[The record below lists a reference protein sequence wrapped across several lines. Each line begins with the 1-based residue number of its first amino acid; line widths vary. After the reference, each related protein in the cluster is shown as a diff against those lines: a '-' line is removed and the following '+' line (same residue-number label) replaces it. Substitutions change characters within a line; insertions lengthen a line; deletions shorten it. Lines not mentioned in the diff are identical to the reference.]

1 MMDTLTSSQNPFV
14 KYMAK
19 LKNRRF
25 REREG
30 KFLIEGARFVEEA
43 LKSEWPVEILVYSG
57 DFPESGRWSG
67 IADAAR
73 RLSIRIMAVTGK
85 VMKELA
91 STETPQ
97 GVMALCSMKGRRVED
112 ILAGPPGRGE
122 GKQTLLVVA
131 DGVSDPGNLGTIIRS
146 ADAFGADGAI
156 LTRGT
161 VDPYNSKVL
170 RSTMGSIF
178 HVPVAG
184 GADPADLYRRLTD
197 IGVGLLVAVPE
208 GGAPVSRLD
217 LCAPLA
223 LVVGSEAQGP
233 SRELLSLPHKKA
245 TIPMSGGAE
254 SLNAAVAAS
263 IMLYEAARQRGNK

>member
-1 MMDTLTSSQNPFV
+1 MDIVTSSHNPFV
-14 KYMAK
+14 KYLVK

-43 LKSEWPVEILVYSG
+43 LKSGWPVEGLVYSG
-57 DFPESGRWSG
+57 DFPESGRWAG
-67 IADAAR
+67 ITAAAQ
-73 RLSIRIMAVTGK
+73 RLDIRIITVTGK
-85 VMKELA
+85 VMKELS

-97 GVMALCSMKGRRVED
+97 GVVALCGMKSWRVED
-112 ILAGPPGRGE
+112 ILAGRPGRGE
-122 GKQTLLVVA
+122 GKNALVVVA

-146 ADAFGADGAI
+146 ADAFGADGAV

-170 RSTMGSIF
+170 RSTMGSVF
-178 HVPVAG
+178 HIPVAG
-184 GADPADLYRRLTD
+184 GADPAGLYRDLTGK
-197 IGVGLLVAVPE
+197 GVELLVGVPE
-208 GGAPVSRLD
+208 DGVPVSRLD
-217 LCAPLA
+217 LCGPLA
-223 LVVGSEAQGP
+223 LVVGSEAGGP

-245 TIPMSGGAE
+245 TIPMPGGAE

-263 IMLYEAARQRGNK
+263 IMLYEAARQRENK